1 MPGKQLNDKDRWE
14 REKRILNLKASGMSI
29 VEIADRE
36 NIGLDTVRKALNMVY
51 KRYVDLMILDGAN
64 ALTELVLQSEQCLA
78 LALGAFSQ
86 AKRVVSVA
94 VEEKTGERVNIEVPD
109 WNAKSLF
116 LGKAL
121 EAVRLK
127 ATVMGFTR
135 ADVTP
140 IINFIQS
147 QNTQINQMNVSSD
160 IRPEDVP
167 KIRRHLRGARALMHR
182 AAAQKIDVGEMHRLA
197 GVKDVP
203 DEEKLLGVMKG
214 GNGDASDPGD
224 DRMPEE

>member
-1 MPGKQLNDKDRWE
+1 MRGKLLKDAERWE
-14 REKRILNLKASGMSI
+14 REKRILNLRSTGLSL

-36 NIGLDTVRKALNMVY
+36 NCGVETVRHALSLVY
-51 KRYVDLMILDGAN
+51 KRYVDLMILNGAN
-64 ALTELVLQSEQCLA
+64 ALTELVLQSDQILT

-86 AKRVVSVA
+86 AKRTVSVA
-94 VEEKTGERVNIEVPD
+94 VEESTGERVNIEVPD
-109 WNAKSLF
+109 WNSKSLF

-121 EAVRLK
+121 EAIRLK

-147 QNTQINQMNVSSD
+147 QNTEITQTVVGKD
-160 IRPEDVP
+160 IKPEDVP
-167 KIRRHLRGARALMHR
+167 AIRKHLREARQLMHR
-182 AAAQKIDVGEMHRLA
+182 AAARRVDVGEMHRLA

-203 DEEKLLGVMKG
+203 DRTDL
-214 GNGDASDPGD
+214 PGIMVGEGQSD
-224 DRMPEE
+224 DRAAK